1 MVNDNDNVDPV
12 TCSPE
17 AQSQLDGAMQ
27 YSSYSANSRNTKNT
41 PIITNQLVLST
52 ISSSRHEGSGIAENL
67 DNSSHG
73 WSDVNAPPGSSRKR
87 FLSHDF
93 PGYGSYDV
101 RATPKAREMEH
112 ILHAMEFEKEEKESE
127 FLQQLEATAISGNDI
142 LSSTFYVSGL
152 VTLSAGKLAPVCLAM
167 VGIVLYLF
175 RGIYHETVMVSTN
188 IYYIYYIYY
197 SMMYSV

>member
-1 MVNDNDNVDPV
+1 
-12 TCSPE
+12 
-17 AQSQLDGAMQ
+17 
-27 YSSYSANSRNTKNT
+27 
-41 PIITNQLVLST
+41 
-52 ISSSRHEGSGIAENL
+52 
-67 DNSSHG
+67 
-73 WSDVNAPPGSSRKR
+73 
-87 FLSHDF
+87 
-93 PGYGSYDV
+93 
-101 RATPKAREMEH
+101 
-112 ILHAMEFEKEEKESE
+112 
-127 FLQQLEATAISGNDI
+127 LQQLEATAISGNDI